1 MYNDRNIK
9 DFTQKFWSELRVK
22 DISALLSSKELA
34 ACPSLTFKVQVN
46 WNLLVEI
53 IAHRAHSGLI
63 EIAEMGSTKG
73 SLVTE
78 GKFNEKPSKFDK
90 NAIY

>member
-1 MYNDRNIK
+1 M
-9 DFTQKFWSELRVK
+9 K

-73 SLVTE
+73 SLVTK
-78 GKFNEKPSKFDK
+78 GQFNEKEPKPVSTKILFS
-90 NAIY
+90 YVSSSTLYSCE

>member
-1 MYNDRNIK
+1 MLKIQVYW
-9 DFTQKFWSELRVK
+9 T
-22 DISALLSSKELA
+22 
-34 ACPSLTFKVQVN
+34 TFKVQAN
-46 WNLLVEI
+46 WNFLVVEI
-53 IAHRAHSGLI
+53 IVRSGLI